1 MLLDSG
7 VAELL
12 AAYARDIVD
21 GVVAGKLNANLPNLN
36 RAFTSCRS
44 EVISYLAEQVEVC
57 SKGTRT
63 IRGLGIMIVTG
74 SKGGIVYCL
83 AVCDAG
89 TPAGMVTELD
99 DDAKLIMVSSTS
111 DARSTNVRLASSEE
125 VQQQRSLLKREQLA
139 AIECRRLAAIRL
151 ERIRE
156 EQARVNKKIANL
168 CARMTA
174 QVHVHI
180 NACRDPRL
188 RAELQREIPPKHVL
202 PLETIAEICV
212 KLGLSP
218 HELFCESVE

>member
-1 MLLDSG
+1 VLLDSG

-139 AIECRRLAAIRL
+139 AIRL

-188 RAELQREIPPKHVL
+188 RVELRREIPPKHVL

>member
-12 AAYARDIVD
+12 AAYARDIVG
-21 GVVAGKLNANLPNLN
+21 GVAAGKLNANLPNLN

-63 IRGLGIMIVTG
+63 IRELGVMIVTG

-125 VQQQRSLLKREQLA
+125 VQQQRLLLKREQ
-139 AIECRRLAAIRL
+139 LAAIRL

-180 NACRDPRL
+180 NACRDPHL

>member
-139 AIECRRLAAIRL
+139 AIRL

-188 RAELQREIPPKHVL
+188 RVELRREIPPKHVL